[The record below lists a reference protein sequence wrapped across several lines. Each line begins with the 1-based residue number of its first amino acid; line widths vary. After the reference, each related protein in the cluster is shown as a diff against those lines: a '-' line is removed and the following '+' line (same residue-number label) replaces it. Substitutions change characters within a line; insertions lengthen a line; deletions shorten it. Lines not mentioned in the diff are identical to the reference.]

1 MILIADSGG
10 TKTDWRL
17 IDANNKITQFKTGG
31 LNPYQTD
38 PATIEKE
45 IIGVL
50 LPQINREVQ
59 EIYFYGAGCS
69 SKKNIEFIKSPLS
82 KAFPEAVIEVSHDLL
97 AVARALCNHNTGIAC
112 VLGTGANSCLYDG
125 NKIVDN
131 VPSLAYV
138 LGDEGSG
145 SYLGKKLL
153 AAYFRRELT
162 TKIVEKLESRF
173 DVSKAVV
180 LENVYQNEKAGNYLA
195 GFGRFIFQYIKDPF
209 LYQMVYRGFELF
221 FEKNVMKYTSY
232 QDYAIHFTGS
242 IAYYFSDIL
251 RQVANDKGIT
261 LKNVIESPIA
271 GLTLY
276 HQHSN
281 STTENS

>member
-31 LNPYQTD
+31 LNPYQTNSL
-38 PATIEKE
+38 TIEKE
-45 IIGVL
+45 IIEIL
-50 LPQINREVQ
+50 LPQIKVEVQ
-59 EIYFYGAGCS
+59 EIYFYGAGCTS
-69 SKKNIEFIKSPLS
+69 NKNIEFIKEPLS
-82 KAFPEAVIEVSHDLL
+82 KAFPEAEIEVSHDLL
-97 AVARALCNHNTGIAC
+97 ASARALCNHKAGIAC

-131 VPSLAYV
+131 IPSLAYV

-153 AAYFRRELT
+153 AAYFRRELPAN
-162 TKIVEKLESRF
+162 IVKKLESRF
-173 DVSKAVV
+173 DVAKAVV
-180 LENVYQNEKAGNYLA
+180 LESVYQNEKAGNYLA
-195 GFGRFIFQYIKDPF
+195 GFGGFIFQNIKDPF

-221 FEKNVMKYTSY
+221 FEKNVMKYNNY
-232 QDYAIHFTGS
+232 QNYAIHFTGS

-261 LKNVIESPIA
+261 LTNVLESPIA

-276 HQHSN
+276 HQHSD
-281 STTENS
+281 STP